1 MWYDWTLDCLV
12 YLDSGSAGAEWK
24 CFAFGGREKKIVA
37 LRSLRRCVLLVT
49 PNFRE
54 NHTEEEGE
62 GENNA
67 IFLVTIFFNLNVF
80 RKNEFTIHTQEQT
93 ARAAHRRGIT
103 IIRICNQMRKTDAA
117 PKLANRNRVLH
128 LGHTDIRFSA
138 LRAADSRTE
147 DNAAS

>member
-1 MWYDWTLDCLV
+1 MFRV
-12 YLDSGSAGAEWK
+12 Q
-24 CFAFGGREKKIVA
+24 GREKKKIVA
-37 LRSLRRCVLLVT
+37 PRSLRRCVVLVT

-67 IFLVTIFFNLNVF
+67 IFLVTIFFKKNNLNVF
-80 RKNEFTIHTQEQT
+80 CKNEFTIHTQEQA
-93 ARAAHRRGIT
+93 ARAAHQRSIT

-117 PKLANRNRVLH
+117 PKLATRNRVLH

-138 LRAADSRTE
+138 FRAADRRTQ